1 VEQVGVTAGATGGLA
16 VVVGAIIEPGDE
28 VMILAPTWP
37 LIVGMVHAFH
47 GRPIHVPFF
56 GEVQTVA
63 SIEAQL
69 ESFRS
74 ERTRAL
80 YLNTPNNPTGRVIP
94 REWMEVIVS
103 WARKHDMWLIADEVY
118 EQYQYAGEHVY
129 CRALA
134 PERTI
139 SSHSFSKAYGMAG
152 NRLGYIV
159 GPAEAIAQCRK
170 LITHFYYGAPK
181 AAQLAGLRVL
191 EGAGD
196 GWVARARAAY
206 LDLAR
211 YAAGALGVP
220 VPAGSTFLFVDVK
233 SFLDDRGLKGF
244 LEDCVD
250 HGLFVAPG
258 TSFGPYPTH
267 IRACFTAAEPEVV
280 RRGFDRLAGL
290 LDSKR

>member
-1 VEQVGVTAGATGGLA
+1 
-16 VVVGAIIEPGDE
+16 
-28 VMILAPTWP
+28 
-37 LIVGMVHAFH
+37 
-47 GRPIHVPFF
+47 
-56 GEVQTVA
+56 
-63 SIEAQL
+63 
-69 ESFRS
+69 
-74 ERTRAL
+74 
-80 YLNTPNNPTGRVIP
+80 
-94 REWMEVIVS
+94 
-103 WARKHDMWLIADEVY
+103 
-118 EQYQYAGEHVY
+118 
-129 CRALA
+129 
-134 PERTI
+134 
-139 SSHSFSKAYGMAG
+139 
-152 NRLGYIV
+152 
-159 GPAEAIAQCRK
+159 
-170 LITHFYYGAPK
+170 
-181 AAQLAGLRVL
+181 
-191 EGAGD
+191 
-196 GWVARARAAY
+196 VARARAAY